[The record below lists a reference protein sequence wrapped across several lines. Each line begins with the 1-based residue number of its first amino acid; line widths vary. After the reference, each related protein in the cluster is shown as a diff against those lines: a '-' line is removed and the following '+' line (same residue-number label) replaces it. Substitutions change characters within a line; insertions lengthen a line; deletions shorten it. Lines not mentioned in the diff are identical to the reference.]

1 MADPIVP
8 NRQQLIKVAGGDP
21 ELMRGLE
28 RLFLVAGE
36 LTPDQVT
43 AVLVSI
49 AALEQA
55 PDPARIN
62 ALAGSVADLL
72 AIQGLDRVAA
82 PVEPCGDTRP
92 AMVGTLDGLA
102 DVDAP
107 VPADG
112 DVLQYNGAI
121 WVPVTPVPVSGATG
135 SFTTVDSKTVTV
147 TDGIITAIV

>member
-1 MADPIVP
+1 MAVPIVP
-8 NRQQLIKVAGGDP
+8 NRQQLIQVAGGDP

-49 AALEQA
+49 AALEKA

-62 ALAGSVADLL
+62 ALAGAVADLI
-72 AIQGLDRVAA
+72 AYAGLSPPERPQDEGNSLLPPLVA
-82 PVEPCGDTRP
+82 TI
-92 AMVGTLDGLA
+92 DGLA

-107 VPADG
+107 SPSDG
-112 DVLQYNGAI
+112 DVLQYDGAL
-121 WVPVTPVPVSGATG
+121 WVPITPVPVSGATG